1 MFDRIK
7 SAIFEIGKS
16 RLLIMSV
23 IFCIM
28 SGILIHRCFDLQIVN
43 GKKYLDN
50 YKLQIEKT
58 REIQGTRGIIYDR
71 NGEVLAENKL
81 AYSVTIED
89 NGTYDKNSE
98 KNIVLN
104 KTIEDV
110 IKIIEKNGDAVI
122 SGFGIVLDSNN
133 NYVFVDP
140 EGTSRQRFIA
150 DVYGKA
156 KISDLKKEQKE
167 STPDDIITYLCEDKT
182 YGYGIDQK
190 TIEKTEVLK
199 LVNVRYA
206 MGLNSFQKYIPTTI
220 ATDVSEESVATIMEN
235 LGSLQGIDIVEE
247 SLRHYPDSKYFAS
260 ILGYTGQISQDEYD
274 ELKEKGKK
282 YSKTD
287 IIGKAGLEQSMD
299 EVLQGKNGKETL
311 YVNNVGKVI
320 EKGKTSKASAG
331 NNLYLSIDK
340 DLQIATYN
348 ILEEQLAGI
357 ILSNIRNVMNMEKEP
372 DSKDIPL
379 IPIDDVYNSFF
390 ANSIFDLKHFSS
402 EDAQPTEA
410 GVYDKFIHR
419 KENAI
424 NRIMEEL
431 ETSNP
436 HSFRD
441 LSPDV
446 QAYMSYIGWD
456 VLIDHTGIL
465 VKENIDKEDDIY
477 KAWKNDDKLSLQ
489 EYLKYGISKNWIDT
503 SKLQDYIS
511 GNGNYSD
518 SNEIYQGLLNFLKEY
533 LNKNQGFDK
542 LVYKY
547 MIKDETISGREICLI
562 LFEQGIL
569 EYNEAQ
575 YNSLLSGNT
584 NPFDFICEKIGNL
597 EITPGQ
603 LGLEPC
609 TASAVVTDVNTG
621 QVLACVSY
629 PGYDNN
635 RLANTMD
642 STYYNQLVNGLSR
655 PLYNNATQET
665 TAPGSTYKMVSS
677 IAGLTEG
684 TITAGTAFSC
694 SGPFKKI
701 TPSPKC
707 WIYPRGHGSLTI
719 TGAIQHSCNNFFYEM
734 AYRLSSDENGN
745 YSSKKGVAI
754 LEKYAKMFAFDEK
767 SGLEIPESSPQ
778 ISSEDAIRSAIGQG
792 TNNFTVSQLARYVST
807 VANSGTVYD
816 LTLLDKVED
825 SDGKLVKEF
834 KPKLN
839 DELTEIS
846 DETWSLVH
854 QGMEQMVASN
864 GLFNDLRAKGFAMA
878 GKTGT
883 AQQSKLHPDH
893 ALFVGY
899 APSVDPQIGMAI
911 RVANGN
917 KSAYAAEIG
926 KNIAKYYFNLA
937 DQNEIIHQGAA
948 SVTSSTSGD

>member
-1 MFDRIK
+1 M
-7 SAIFEIGKS
+7 AKS
-16 RLLIMSV
+16 RLSIIIIV
-23 IFCIM
+23 FCIT

-58 REIQGTRGIIYDR
+58 RELQGTRGVIYDR

-89 NGTYDKNSE
+89 NGTFEKNSE
-98 KNIVLN
+98 KNEVIN
-104 KTIEDV
+104 KTIQDV

-122 SGFGIVLDSNN
+122 SDFGIVLDSNN
-133 NYVFVDP
+133 NYVFVAP
-140 EGTSRQRFIA
+140 EGRTRNRFIA
-150 DVYGKA
+150 DVFGKA
-156 KISDLKKEQKE
+156 KFSDLKKEQQE
-167 STPDDIITYLCEDKT
+167 ASAPDIITYLCEDKT
-182 YGYGIDQK
+182 YGYGIDQE
-190 TIEKTEVLK
+190 TTEKTEVLK
-199 LVNVRYA
+199 LINVRYA

-235 LGSLQGIDIVEE
+235 LNSLQGIDIVEE

-260 ILGYTGQISQDEYD
+260 ILGYTGKISQGEYD
-274 ELKEKGKK
+274 DLKKEGKD

-299 EVLQGKNGKETL
+299 EILQGKNGKETL

-320 EKGKTSKASAG
+320 ERGDKTKASAG

-340 DLQIATYN
+340 NLQIATYD

-357 ILSNIRNVMNMEKEP
+357 ILSNMRNVMNVEKEP
-372 DSKDIPL
+372 DSKNISM
-379 IPIDDVYNSFF
+379 IPIDDVYNAFF
-390 ANSIFDLKHFSS
+390 ANNILDLKHFSS
-402 EDAQPTEA
+402 EDAKETEKS
-410 GVYDKFIHR
+410 VYDKFIHR
-419 KENAI
+419 KDASIEK
-424 NRIMEEL
+424 IMGEL
-431 ETSNP
+431 ESA
-436 HSFRD
+436 
-441 LSPDV
+441 SPSMFKNLPKDV
-446 QAYMSYIGWD
+446 KAYMSYIAWD
-456 VLIDHTGIL
+456 VLTEHTGVL
-465 VKENIDKEDDIY
+465 VKENIDKEDEVY

-489 EYLKYGISKNWIDT
+489 EYLKYAISQNWVNT

-518 SNEIYQGLLNFLKEY
+518 SNEIYEGILNFLREY
-533 LNKNQGFDK
+533 LSSDQGFDK

-547 MIKDETISGREICLI
+547 MIKDGTISGREICLM
-562 LFEQGIL
+562 LFEQNIL
-569 EYNEAQ
+569 EYNDAQ
-575 YNSLLSGNT
+575 YKALLSGSASAY
-584 NPFDFICEKIGNL
+584 DFIYEKIKNL

-677 IAGLTEG
+677 VAGLTEG
-684 TITAGTAFSC
+684 IIDGGTMFSC
-694 SGPFKKI
+694 NGPFKKI

-707 WIYPRGHGSLTI
+707 WIYPRGHGSLNI

-734 AYRLSSDENGN
+734 AYRLSSDEDGN
-745 YSSKKGVAI
+745 YSSKKGLAL
-754 LEKYAKMFAFDEK
+754 LEKYAKMFGFDEK

-778 ISSEDAIRSAIGQG
+778 ISSEDAVRSAIGQG
-792 TNNFTVSQLARYVST
+792 TNNYTVSQLARYVST
-807 VANSGTVYD
+807 VANEGTLYD
-816 LTLLDKVED
+816 LTLLNKVED
-825 SDGKLVKEF
+825 ANGKLVKEYQ
-834 KPKLN
+834 PKLN
-839 DELTEIS
+839 SELTEIS
-846 DETWSLVH
+846 DETWALVH
-854 QGMEQMVASN
+854 QGMAQMVGSS
-864 GLFNDLRAKGFAMA
+864 GIFRDLRSVGFSMS

-893 ALFVGY
+893 ALFVGF
-899 APSVDPQIGMAI
+899 APSEEPKIGLAV

-926 KNIAKYYFNLA
+926 KNIVKYYFNLGDSA
-937 DQNEIIHQGAA
+937 DIIHKGATA
-948 SVTSSTSGD
+948 VTSATSGD

>member
-7 SAIFEIGKS
+7 SAISEIGKS

-23 IFCIM
+23 IFCVM
-28 SGILIHRCFDLQIVN
+28 SGILIHRCFDLQIAN

-98 KNIVLN
+98 KNMVLN

-110 IKIIEKNGDAVI
+110 IKIIEKNGDSVI

-150 DVYGKA
+150 DVFGKA

-182 YGYGIDQK
+182 YGYGIDQ
-190 TIEKTEVLK
+190 TAMEKTEVLK
-199 LVNVRYA
+199 LINVRYA
-206 MGLNSFQKYIPTTI
+206 IGLNSFQKYIPTTI
-220 ATDVSEESVATIMEN
+220 ATDVSEETVATIMEN
-235 LGSLQGIDIVEE
+235 LGKFQGIDIVEE

-274 ELKEKGKK
+274 DLKEEGKK

-299 EVLQGKNGKETL
+299 EILQGKNGKETL

-320 EKGKTSKASAG
+320 DKGKTSKASAG

-340 DLQIATYN
+340 NLQIATYN

-372 DSKDIPL
+372 DSKSIPL
-379 IPIDDVYNSFF
+379 IPIDDVYNAFF

-402 EDAQPTEA
+402 EDAQPTEIS
-410 GVYDKFIHR
+410 VYDKFIHR
-419 KENAI
+419 KEIAI
-424 NRIMEEL
+424 SRIMEEL

-436 HSFRD
+436 HAFRD

-465 VKENIDKEDDIY
+465 VKDSIDKEDDVY

-569 EYNEAQ
+569 EYNEDQ
-575 YNSLLSGNT
+575 YNSLLSGST
-584 NPFDFICEKIGNL
+584 NPFDFICEKIRNL

-642 STYYNQLVNGLSR
+642 SAYYNQLVNGLSR

-684 TITAGTAFSC
+684 TIDAGTAFSC

-792 TNNFTVSQLARYVST
+792 TNNYTVSQLARYVST

-825 SDGKLVKEF
+825 SNGKLVKEF
-834 KPKLN
+834 EPKLN

-846 DETWSLVH
+846 DDTWNLVH

-864 GLFNDLRAKGFAMA
+864 GLFNDLRAKGFAMS

-899 APSVDPQIGMAI
+899 APSAEPEIGMAI